1 MPSKYQS
8 LLRNLGEASL
18 LEFFDRD
25 LVALLELLDLSRFDP
40 QSLAQLLIEIEGADF
55 VIDNIKV
62 RNKIFESLKPMDAHE
77 LCAILDR
84 DAGENVWSSL
94 TELKIRKGTNKHRM
108 LRGWFELPE
117 LEITSRTE
125 IIAPKTRS
133 SEPSYGLFPHQI
145 NAVNS
150 ARKLLFSEGRLMLH
164 MPTGAGKTRTAMN
177 LIADYLRQSE
187 KNEELVIW
195 LAHSEELCEQA
206 AEEFETAWKH
216 LGNKPV
222 EVVRHFRPHTN
233 TELKVSATSFL
244 VMSLQSAYSL
254 ALSQQRDTNFFELV
268 RKVGLVI
275 IDEAHKAVAET
286 YQHVLEMLTFSDE
299 AKLLGLTATPG
310 RSWLDIDEDKRL
322 ANFFQKNKVT
332 LDVEGYENPIDY
344 LRSEGYL
351 AHQETV
357 KISYTGDYYLSQEDL
372 INGDFTH
379 EQLREIGK
387 DATRNLRI
395 LERTEYEAKEDG
407 RIILFACSVAH
418 AKLLTTILKL
428 KGYNAAYVAGSTSA
442 YYRDK
447 YINDFRDGK
456 IQILV
461 NFAVLTTGFDAP
473 KANVAIIARPTQ
485 SLVLYSQM
493 VGRVIRGPKAKGTAS
508 CRVVT
513 VVDEQYGFNDLSE
526 SFDFWDDIWE

>member
-1 MPSKYQS
+1 MPSKYQV

-18 LEFFDRD
+18 LEFLDDD

-40 QSLAQLLIEIEGADF
+40 QSLAQLLIEIEGEDF
-55 VIDNIKV
+55 VIDNTKV
-62 RNKIFESLKPMDAHE
+62 RNKIFESLKSADAYE
-77 LCAILDR
+77 LCALLDFEV
-84 DAGENVWSSL
+84 GEDIWNSL
-94 TELKIRKGTNKHRM
+94 TELKIRKGTSRHRV

-117 LEITSRTE
+117 IE
-125 IIAPKTRS
+125 IITRQEISAPKMRS

-216 LGNKPV
+216 LGNKTV

-233 TELKVSATSFL
+233 TELKVSSTSFL
-244 VMSLQSAYSL
+244 IMSLQSAYSL
-254 ALSQQRDTNFFELV
+254 ALSQQRDAHFFELI

-286 YQHVLEMLTFSDE
+286 YQHVLELLTFSDE
-299 AKLLGLTATPG
+299 VKLLGLTATPG
-310 RSWLDIDEDKRL
+310 RSWLDIDEDKKL
-322 ANFFQKNKVT
+322 ANFFKKNKVT
-332 LDVEGYENPIDY
+332 LDVEGYDNPIEY
-344 LRSEGYL
+344 LRAEGYL

-357 KISYTGDYYLSQEDL
+357 KISYTGDYHLSQADL
-372 INGDFTH
+372 VNGDFTQ

-395 LERTEYEAKEDG
+395 LERAEHEAKQG
-407 RIILFACSVAH
+407 GNIILFACSVAH

-428 KGYNAAYVAGSTSA
+428 RGYKAAYVAGSTPA
-442 YYRDK
+442 HYRDK
-447 YINDFRDGK
+447 FINDFRNGE

-473 KANVAIIARPTQ
+473 KADVAIIARPTQ

-493 VGRVIRGPKAKGTAS
+493 VGRVIRGPRAKGTAN